1 MTFDTTIPVWGILA
15 IIIPLLLGA
24 IGALIRMWF
33 KQENHST
40 QLTQLHEDQE
50 EIRDLVIEKNEKT
63 FSEIKKLESTIA
75 LQKES
80 LIEIKTL
87 LRLLIENKIK
97 S

>member
-33 KQENHST
+33 KQQDHSV
-40 QLTQLHEDQE
+40 QLSTLHDDQE
-50 EIRDLVIEKNEKT
+50 NIRELVIEKNEKT
-63 FSEIKKLESTIA
+63 YSEIKKLETAFS

-87 LRLLIENKIK
+87 LKLILDNKIRP
-97 S
+97 

>member
-33 KQENHST
+33 KQENHSA
-40 QLTQLHEDQE
+40 QLNQLHEDQE